1 MSEELKSGL
10 KTLDDL
16 EVKTE
21 QKAEVKIKDDP
32 LEKYRSPVHRDN
44 PEIKDFRMFLKGV
57 MYRRPELIPEK
68 FKTSS
73 FMNEGTNSEGG
84 YLVPEEWANKIYD
97 NVGKFGVARRNATV
111 LNMSRK
117 ELLIPKLTG
126 LPSFSF
132 VTEGAAKPL
141 SIPAFSQ
148 LKLSRHDGGFITIFS
163 RQLIEDEDFDIMT
176 YVTDLAGKI
185 IMKNM
190 DDAAFRGLNPITG
203 LLDPQT
209 GLTEVLTGG
218 GTFDTL
224 VYDNLIDATVA
235 IPSHNLANA
244 KWYMSRSVWG
254 FIKKLKYGN
263 AQENYDEYIV
273 SPDDRRQMT
282 LEGYP
287 VELTEGCYAM
297 SETGRNKAIL
307 LFGDLKHLIIGERK
321 GLTIDFSKEA
331 TVDDGNN
338 TISLWQNGLV
348 GLNFGV
354 SFDMKCTFAD
364 SMCVIKTTQ

>member
-1 MSEELKSGL
+1 MSEELKSEL
-10 KTLDDL
+10 KTLDDI

-21 QKAEVKIKDDP
+21 PVIEIKTKDDP
-32 LEKYRSPVHRDN
+32 LEKYRSPEHRDN
-44 PEIKDFRMFLKGV
+44 PAIKEFRMFLKGI
-57 MYRRPELIPEK
+57 MYRRPDLIPER
-68 FKTSS
+68 FKTAS
-73 FMNEGTNSEGG
+73 FMNEGTDSEGG

-97 NVGKFGVARRNATV
+97 NVGKFGVARSNATV

-117 ELLIPKLTG
+117 ELLIPKLSS
-126 LPSFSF
+126 LPAFSF
-132 VTEGAAKPL
+132 VNEGVAKPL
-141 SIPAFSQ
+141 SIPTFSQ

-163 RQLIEDEDFDIMT
+163 KQLIEDEDFDVMT

-190 DDAAFRGLNPITG
+190 DDAAFRGLSPIVGLLQPETG
-203 LLDPQT
+203 LSSVVT
-209 GLTEVLTGG
+209 SG

-224 VYDNLIDATVA
+224 DYDNIIDATVA

-244 KWYMSRSVWG
+244 KWYMSRSIWG

-263 AQENYDEYIV
+263 GPESQDEYIV
-273 SPDDRRQMT
+273 SPEDRRQLT

-297 SETGRNKAIL
+297 NETGRDKAIL

-354 SFDMKCTFAD
+354 SFDMKCTFTD
-364 SMCVIKTTQ
+364 SMCIINTSQ